1 MTDLTGVID
10 RSSSVPFHLQLR
22 KFLEHQ
28 IETGQ
33 WPHGD
38 RLHSEPFLSKYYA
51 VSRATVRQALHA
63 LEEQGLIRKEKGRGA
78 FVNRTSSG
86 SWLLQ
91 WAGGL
96 FEDELTRRGV
106 IVESTV
112 LRACVERLP
121 DWAADVLQLG
131 RGAEGVTLERLRR
144 VDGELALYAVNHL
157 PVEFAAV
164 LPEIRKS
171 STASL
176 YWTLRKHYGVEVAS
190 SSRMLEAVAASPSL
204 ARHLVVPRR
213 FPLVYIES
221 VTRDAAAKPIDCY
234 RSWMRTDRLRIA
246 VETDSW
252 SSLAGRVVNHSVV
265 GVPQDDRSPLA

>member
-157 PVEFAAV
+157 PAEFAAV

-213 FPLVYIES
+213 FPLVYVES

-234 RSWMRTDRLRIA
+234 RSWLRTDRLRIA

>member
-157 PVEFAAV
+157 PAEFAAV

-176 YWTLRKHYGVEVAS
+176 YWTLRKQYGVEVAS

-213 FPLVYIES
+213 FPLVYVES

-234 RSWMRTDRLRIA
+234 RSWLRTDRLRIA
-246 VETDSW
+246 VETDTW

>member
-157 PVEFAAV
+157 PAEFAAV

-176 YWTLRKHYGVEVAS
+176 YWTLRKQYGVEVAS

-213 FPLVYIES
+213 FPLVYVES
-221 VTRDAAAKPIDCY
+221 VTRDAAAKPINCY
-234 RSWMRTDRLRIA
+234 RSWLRTDRLRIA
-246 VETDSW
+246 VETDTW

>member
-157 PVEFAAV
+157 PAEFAAV

-176 YWTLRKHYGVEVAS
+176 YWTLRKQYGVEVAS

>member
-1 MTDLTGVID
+1 
-10 RSSSVPFHLQLR
+10 
-22 KFLEHQ
+22 
-28 IETGQ
+28 
-33 WPHGD
+33 
-38 RLHSEPFLSKYYA
+38 
-51 VSRATVRQALHA
+51 
-63 LEEQGLIRKEKGRGA
+63 
-78 FVNRTSSG
+78 
-86 SWLLQ
+86 
-91 WAGGL
+91 
-96 FEDELTRRGV
+96 
-106 IVESTV
+106 V

-190 SSRMLEAVAASPSL
+190 SSRMLEAVAASPLL

-213 FPLVYIES
+213 FPS
-221 VTRDAAAKPIDCY
+221 CTSSPSPGTRP
-234 RSWMRTDRLRIA
+234 
-246 VETDSW
+246 
-252 SSLAGRVVNHSVV
+252 
-265 GVPQDDRSPLA
+265 RSPSTVTDHGCAPTGCGSPWRPTRGRRWPGVS

>member
-157 PVEFAAV
+157 PAEFAAV

-190 SSRMLEAVAASPSL
+190 SSRMLEAVAASPLL